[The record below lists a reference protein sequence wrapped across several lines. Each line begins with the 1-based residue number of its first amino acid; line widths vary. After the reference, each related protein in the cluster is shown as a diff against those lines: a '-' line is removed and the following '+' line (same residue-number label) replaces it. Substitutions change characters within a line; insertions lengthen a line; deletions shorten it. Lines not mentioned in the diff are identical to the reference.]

1 MEPSKELKAMSI
13 ENSPKTGV
21 TAEGRAAAKRIAAA
35 RAERDAN
42 PTSVTA
48 DQLSQPVS
56 QVTVPQP
63 GQAPTSN
70 PRTNALV
77 GSTLG
82 GIRSMS
88 ESAQRLRDQNEQLNA
103 FSEDFSAVNLND
115 QFLNRFGV
123 TEERLGRLEQLE
135 NQLNSF
141 DAESKIVQS
150 RIASAPGQTAGQAG
164 REITQEDRELAIRSA
179 ETASEAE
186 ILRGNISLGREL
198 ARDAVNL
205 AITDRNFRADSM
217 IRQIK
222 SLEGI
227 VDEETRQLLVAEE
240 RQYTEIKD
248 RGEELRTSITDAVS
262 SGAATPEEV
271 RQLNALSEPQRADES
286 TEQYFARVRAEDA
299 AKLAAAQGIVSRGQ
313 TQMRDLDVQAKRAGI
328 ARDYS
333 AINLAERKF
342 NYEQQQDKLDAEL
355 KAMVESGAISVEDA
369 AKQGKVESALRL
381 KDLISQIRG
390 HAGFNLS
397 VGSVGSRIVGLEGG
411 VVGQLFNYLSGQGE
425 GFDGLYDQLT
435 ESLTLDNLD
444 KMSGVLTD
452 RDIQVL
458 RDAGTRL
465 RKTTTEAEFLGV
477 LDEMDS
483 IFQRTIDETG
493 ITPEQARFYFEA
505 DDDTMLEVDN
515 IWGDTAATT
524 VNSLDNDTY

>member
-1 MEPSKELKAMSI
+1 MEPSAELKAMSI
-13 ENSPKTGV
+13 ANAPKPTV
-21 TAEGRAAAKRIAAA
+21 TPEGQAAAGRIAAA
-35 RAERDAN
+35 RAERNAN

-63 GQAPTSN
+63 GQAPTFN

-77 GSTLG
+77 NSTLG

-88 ESAQRLRDQNEQLNA
+88 ESAQGLRDQNEQLNA
-103 FSEDFSAVNLND
+103 FSEDFSATGLNE
-115 QFLNRFGV
+115 QFLNKFGV
-123 TEERLGRLEQLE
+123 TEERMGRLEQLE

-141 DAESKIVQS
+141 DAESKVTQS
-150 RIASAPGQTAGQAG
+150 RIGQGNSISQAN
-164 REITQEDRELAIRSA
+164 REITQEDRELQIRSA

-205 AITDRNFRADSM
+205 AITDRNFKADSM

-271 RQLNALSEPQRADES
+271 RQLNALSEPQRAGES

-313 TQMRDLDVQAKRAGI
+313 TQLRDLDVRQSEASIASSQASTANSFDSIRSRKLNDELAQSERANAGNQFGTVDGKAQSTVQASAQGYADRLVESEGTIAQLGSMFTGQDALGGLLPNAMQSSERQQFEQSKRNF
-328 ARDYS
+328 
-333 AINLAERKF
+333 INAVLRR
-342 NYEQQQDKLDAEL
+342 
-355 KAMVESGAISVEDA
+355 ESGAAIADSEFD
-369 AKQGKVESALRL
+369 SA
-381 KDLISQIRG
+381 DLQYFPQRG
-390 HAGFNLS
+390 DSPEVVVQKAQNRNTVINNLY
-397 VGSVGSRIVGLEGG
+397 R
-411 VVGQLFNYLSGQGE
+411 
-425 GFDGLYDQLT
+425 
-435 ESLTLDNLD
+435 
-444 KMSGVLTD
+444 
-452 RDIQVL
+452 
-458 RDAGTRL
+458 
-465 RKTTTEAEFLGV
+465 EANVF
-477 LDEMDS
+477 
-483 IFQRTIDETG
+483 R
-493 ITPEQARFYFEA
+493 P
-505 DDDTMLEVDN
+505 
-515 IWGDTAATT
+515 
-524 VNSLDNDTY
+524 VNSGDIIESDGIKYQVGADGQTLTKLD

>member
-1 MEPSKELKAMSI
+1 MQPSKELKAMSI

-21 TAEGRAAAKRIAAA
+21 TAEGQAAAKRIAAN
-35 RAERDAN
+35 RAERNAN

-63 GQAPTSN
+63 GQVTGTS

-88 ESAQRLRDQNEQLNA
+88 ESAQGLRDQNEQLNA
-103 FSEDFSAVNLND
+103 FSEDFSATGLNE
-115 QFLNRFGV
+115 QFLNKFGV
-123 TEERLGRLEQLE
+123 TEERMGRLEQLE
-135 NQLNSF
+135 NELNSY

-164 REITQEDRELAIRSA
+164 REITQEERELAVRSA
-179 ETASEAE
+179 EKASEAE
-186 ILRGNISLGREL
+186 ILRGNIELGREL

-205 AITDRNFRADSM
+205 AITDRNFKANSM

-227 VDEETRQLLVAEE
+227 VDEETSQLLVAEE

-299 AKLAAAQGIVSRGQ
+299 SKLAAAQGIVSRGQ
-313 TQMRDLDVQAKRAGI
+313 TQMRDLEVQSQEANIRQSNASAANSFDSIRSRKLNDELAQSERANAGNQFGTVDGKAQSTVQASAQGYADRLVESEGTIAQLGSMFTGQDALGGLLPNAMQSSERQQFEQSKRNF
-328 ARDYS
+328 
-333 AINLAERKF
+333 INAVLRR
-342 NYEQQQDKLDAEL
+342 
-355 KAMVESGAISVEDA
+355 ESGAAIADSEFD
-369 AKQGKVESALRL
+369 SA
-381 KDLISQIRG
+381 DLQYFPQRG
-390 HAGFNLS
+390 DSPEVVVQKAQNRNTVINNLY
-397 VGSVGSRIVGLEGG
+397 R
-411 VVGQLFNYLSGQGE
+411 
-425 GFDGLYDQLT
+425 
-435 ESLTLDNLD
+435 
-444 KMSGVLTD
+444 
-452 RDIQVL
+452 
-458 RDAGTRL
+458 
-465 RKTTTEAEFLGV
+465 EANVF
-477 LDEMDS
+477 
-483 IFQRTIDETG
+483 R
-493 ITPEQARFYFEA
+493 P
-505 DDDTMLEVDN
+505 
-515 IWGDTAATT
+515 
-524 VNSLDNDTY
+524 VNSGDIIESDGIKYQVGADGQTLTKLD